1 MLKSFAAAKLV
12 IWTPLGPWPYFP
24 KDRNQP
30 GTGTTETRT
39 SASASARSLS
49 FEDHVF

>member
-1 MLKSFAAAKLV
+1 MLKSFAAGKLV
-12 IWTPLGPWPYFP
+12 IWTPLGPWLYFP

-30 GTGTTETRT
+30 GAGTTETRT
-39 SASASARSLS
+39 SASARPLS